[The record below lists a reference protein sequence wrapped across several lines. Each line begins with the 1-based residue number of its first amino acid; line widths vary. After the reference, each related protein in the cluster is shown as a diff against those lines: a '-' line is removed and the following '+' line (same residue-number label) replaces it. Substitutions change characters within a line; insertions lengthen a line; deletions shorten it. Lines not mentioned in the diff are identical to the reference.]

1 MSKTSTV
8 TYQVKTVYFPSRIK
22 SNEEKKIKLGLN
34 KSVLGFL
41 TCYLKSLK
49 NAAMPS
55 TNSFGLVNYMQ
66 NTVKKHVLSSTV
78 TLIHFIDQEQ
88 E

>member
-8 TYQVKTVYFPSRIK
+8 NYQVKTVSFPSSIK
-22 SNEEKKIKLGLN
+22 SNEEKKIKFGLI
-34 KSVLGFL
+34 KSVCGFL
-41 TCYLKSLK
+41 TCHLKSLK

-66 NTVKKHVLSSTV
+66 STIKQTRAFKYCHINT
-78 TLIHFIDQEQ
+78 FY
-88 E
+88 

>member
-8 TYQVKTVYFPSRIK
+8 TYQVKTVSVPSSIK
-22 SNEEKKIKLGLN
+22 SNEEKRIKLGLI
-34 KSVLGFL
+34 KSVRVFF

-66 NTVKKHVLSSTV
+66 STIKQTRVFKYCHVNT
-78 TLIHFIDQEQ
+78 FY
-88 E
+88 

>member
-8 TYQVKTVYFPSRIK
+8 TYQVKTVYFPSSIK
-22 SNEEKKIKLGLN
+22 SNEEKRIKLGLI
-34 KSVLGFL
+34 KSVRLFL

-55 TNSFGLVNYMQ
+55 TNSFGLVNYIRGKIMLFMQ
-66 NTVKKHVLSSTV
+66 TRAFEYCHINT
-78 TLIHFIDQEQ
+78 FY
-88 E
+88 